1 MAGWLQTAVVIAVV
15 VALHVPLGDYMARTL
30 GSGRHWRAEMVLYRC
45 CGIDPDAEQRWPE
58 YLRSLLRCP
67 WPVFWAVPAAA
78 GPGVAA
84 VFAGSS
90 GHESGADL

>member
-58 YLRSLLRCP
+58 YLRLLL
-67 WPVFWAVPAAA
+67 AVSVA
-78 GPGVAA
+78 GVLGCTCCCGPRRGCRIRWVIRA
-84 VFAGSS
+84 
-90 GHESGADL
+90 